1 MANTTEILGT
11 IIKNMVANADNYGFR
26 VIIPEGN
33 EKGAPPVSVQNGK
46 HIVNFAGD
54 KGTFKIEVSDRKIYL
69 KCAAAQYENA
79 VEEDFAQQSAGLFE
93 EENITDKDIRYLS
106 NEFNETI
113 TKIYG
118 KGKKSQ
124 NVKLPTPVS
133 KSAARSGSVYF
144 DTVTLASR
152 MTAIYPECKDAYKE
166 NIEKYGEFLPE
177 DFFLN
182 HCNKYVIDTIRENN
196 PQKMRKLFNC
206 LNEIYNDGTNE
217 VQSIIVITILGSL
230 NNDEQ
235 LLANSVDYMQ
245 DMTLAVI
252 EANKYLSKSKSAKA
266 KLENPPRYKPKR
278 QKKKSSFMS
287 QMGM

>member
-1 MANTTEILGT
+1 MATTSEILGT
-11 IIKNMVANADNYGFR
+11 IIKNMVAAADNYGFR
-26 VIIPEGN
+26 VIIPEGT

-46 HIVNFAGD
+46 YTAAFAGD
-54 KGTFKIEVSDRKIYL
+54 KGTFKIEVSDKKIYL
-69 KCAAAQYENA
+69 KCSAAQYENA

-93 EENITDKDIRYLS
+93 EDSITDKDIRYLV

-113 TKIYG
+113 AKVYG

-133 KSAARSGSVYF
+133 KTAARSGSVYF
-144 DTVTLASR
+144 DTVTLATR
-152 MTAIYPECKDAYKE
+152 MTAIFPECKEDYRA
-166 NIEKYGEFLPE
+166 NIERYGEFLPE

-182 HCNKYVIDTIRENN
+182 HCNKYVIDTIREND
-196 PQKMRKLFNC
+196 PAKMKKLFNC

-235 LLANSVDYMQ
+235 LLANCVDYMQ

-252 EANKYLSKSKSAKA
+252 EANKYLAKSATA
-266 KLENPPRYKPKR
+266 RQKLVTPPRYRPKKA
-278 QKKKSSFMS
+278 KKKNSVMS
-287 QMGM
+287 QLGM

>member
-1 MANTTEILGT
+1 MANTSEILG
-11 IIKNMVANADNYGFR
+11 IITKNMVAVADNYGFR
-26 VIIPEGN
+26 VIIPEGT
-33 EKGAPPVSVQNGK
+33 EKGAAPVSVQNGK
-46 HIVNFAGD
+46 YTVTFAGD
-54 KGTFKIEVSDRKIYL
+54 KGTFRIEVSDKKIYL
-69 KCAAAQYENA
+69 KCSAAYYETA

-93 EENITDKDIRYLS
+93 EENMTDKDIRYFA

-118 KGKKSQ
+118 KNKKSQ

-133 KSAARSGSVYF
+133 KAAARSGSVYF
-144 DTVTLASR
+144 DTPTLATR
-152 MTAIYPECKDAYKE
+152 MTAIFPECKEAYKANVE
-166 NIEKYGEFLPE
+166 RYGEFLPE

-196 PQKMRKLFNC
+196 PQKMRKLFNT

-217 VQSIIVITILGSL
+217 VQSIIVITILGSI

-235 LLANSVDYMQ
+235 LLANCVDYMQ

-252 EANKYLSKSKSAKA
+252 EANKYLSKSKISKQ
-266 KLENPPRYKPKR
+266 KLETPPRYKPK
-278 QKKKSSFMS
+278 KSKKSSSFMN
-287 QMGM
+287 QLGM

>member
-1 MANTTEILGT
+1 MANTSEILGI
-11 IIKNMVANADNYGFR
+11 IIKNMVATADNYGFR
-26 VIIPEGN
+26 VIIPEGT
-33 EKGAPPVSVQNGK
+33 EKGAAPVSVQNGK
-46 HIVNFAGD
+46 YIVNFAGD
-54 KGTFKIEVSDRKIYL
+54 KGTFKIEVSDKKIYL
-69 KCAAAQYENA
+69 KCSAAQFESA

-93 EENITDKDIRYLS
+93 EENITDKDIRYMA

-124 NVKLPTPVS
+124 STKLPTPVS
-133 KSAARSGSVYF
+133 KAAARSGSVYF

-152 MTAIYPECKDAYKE
+152 MTAIYPECKDAYKDNVE
-166 NIEKYGEFLPE
+166 RYGEFLPE

-182 HCNKYVIDTIRENN
+182 HCNKCVIDTIRENN
-196 PQKMRKLFNC
+196 PQKMKKLFNC

-217 VQSIIVITILGSL
+217 VQSIIVVTILGSI

-235 LLANSVDYMQ
+235 LLANCVDYMQ

-252 EANKYLSKSKSAKA
+252 EANKYLEKSKSSRE
-266 KLENPPRYKPKR
+266 KLVNPPRYKAKR
-278 QKKKSSFMS
+278 QKKRSSVLD
-287 QMGM
+287 QLGM

>member
-26 VIIPEGN
+26 VIIPEGT

-166 NIEKYGEFLPE
+166 NIERYGEFLPE